1 MRWRFARSLARSS
14 IRSFIRSFVERRK
27 MSSVFMSERR
37 ERAFHKLLMAV
48 NFCHCG
54 GLMSGVVFRRPCDIL
69 FAKQRGGKSGW
80 RINLSGLTT
89 VGKKQ
94 PYFNPQG
101 TTRNSAGVSLAVAR
115 RIRAIVL
122 RYFVPDDASRSHRG
136 DRSSRSREGIHLWRG
151 WIYYFSFCPR
161 GTFFFFFLLLTQ
173 SSFGIRVEA
182 SEKTRRK
189 ACWMFSQLSNA
200 IYVIAFSW

>member
-1 MRWRFARSLARSS
+1 MAVCSLARSS

-69 FAKQRGGKSGW
+69 FAKRRGGKSGW

-101 TTRNSAGVSLAVAR
+101 TTRNSAGVSLAG
-115 RIRAIVL
+115 
-122 RYFVPDDASRSHRG
+122 YESFVISWPDDASRSHRG

-161 GTFFFFFLLLTQ
+161 GTFFFFFFLLLTQ